1 MLLGKWGGWARVAD
15 LPTPRL
21 KAAGAVLDNKI
32 YVSGGVFQVEVLQSV
47 FCYDPASNIWT
58 EVASMIKKR
67 RGHSLISLGG
77 LLYAVGGGN
86 DDDGYLDTMEVYDPE
101 KNIWEMVEEKLNG
114 IVDSTG
120 SCVMKR
126 YYFD

>member
-1 MLLGKWGGWARVAD
+1 
-15 LPTPRL
+15 
-21 KAAGAVLDNKI
+21 
-32 YVSGGVFQVEVLQSV
+32 
-47 FCYDPASNIWT
+47 
-58 EVASMIKKR
+58 MIKKR

-86 DDDGYLDTMEVYDPE
+86 DDDGYLDTMEVYDPDT
-101 KNIWEMVEEKLNG
+101 NIWEMVEEKLNG